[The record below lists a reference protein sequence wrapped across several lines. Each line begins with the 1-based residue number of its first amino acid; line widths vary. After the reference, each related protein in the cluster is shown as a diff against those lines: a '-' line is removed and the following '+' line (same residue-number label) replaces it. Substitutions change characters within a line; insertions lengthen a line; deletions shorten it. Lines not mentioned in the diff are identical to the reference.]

1 MKEADKAMTKI
12 LIIDDD
18 QYLCESLIA
27 YFSQFDIELMYANTP
42 SDGLRKLEKYSPE
55 LLLLDVMMP
64 EMDGFTLC
72 KKIRLNHSLPIIM
85 LTARGQLNDK
95 ITGLELGADD
105 YMAKPFEPRE
115 LVARTQ
121 AFLRR
126 INDSQQSKK
135 QDKILKFEGMTL
147 YPEQH
152 RLEVD
157 GNEVKLTGMEFTL
170 LNVLATNIGKVFNR
184 DQVIS
189 ELKGVEVEL
198 YSRSVD
204 ILLSRLRQKLK
215 DDPQQPRFIKTLRN
229 VGYTFVAKKL

>member
-1 MKEADKAMTKI
+1 MAKI
-12 LIIDDD
+12 LMIDDD
-18 QYLCESLIA
+18 RSLCESLA
-27 YFSQFDIELMYANTP
+27 SYFGQFELELIYANTP
-42 SDGLRKLEKYSPE
+42 SEGLLHLETSSPH

-64 EMDGFTLC
+64 EMDGFALC
-72 KKIRLNHSLPIIM
+72 KKVRLDYSLPIIM

-115 LVARTQ
+115 LVARVQ
-121 AFLRR
+121 VLLKRLGE
-126 INDSQQSKK
+126 SQQASEENDVPEK
-135 QDKILKFEGMTL
+135 LMFEGMTL
-147 YPEQH
+147 YPKHH

-157 GNEVKLTGMEFTL
+157 GSEIKLTGMEFSL
-170 LNVLATNIGKVFNR
+170 LNVLATNMGKVFNR

-204 ILLSRLRQKLK
+204 ILLSRLRQKLN
-215 DDPQQPRFIKTLRN
+215 DDPQAPRFIKTLRN

>member
-1 MKEADKAMTKI
+1 MIRI
-12 LIIDDD
+12 LMIDDD
-18 QYLCESLIA
+18 LGLCESLYT
-27 YFSQFDIELMYANTP
+27 YFSQFNIELIYANTP
-42 SDGLRKLEKYSPE
+42 SDGLLKLKELSPK

-64 EMDGFTLC
+64 EIDGFTLC
-72 KKIRLNHSLPIIM
+72 KEIRLNYSLPIIM

-115 LVARTQ
+115 LVARIQ
-121 AFLRR
+121 VLLRR
-126 INDSQQSKK
+126 LDESQHSNGKANVPK
-135 QDKILKFEGMTL
+135 TLKFEGMKL
-147 YPEQH
+147 YPEQC

-157 GNEVKLTGMEFTL
+157 GNEIKLTGMEFSL
-170 LNVLATNIGKVFNR
+170 LNVLAANIGKVFNR

-189 ELKGVEVEL
+189 ELKGIEVEL

-204 ILLSRLRQKLK
+204 ILLSRLRQKLN
-215 DDPQQPRFIKTLRN
+215 DDPRKPRFIKTLRN

>member
-1 MKEADKAMTKI
+1 MPKI
-12 LIIDDD
+12 LMIDDD
-18 QYLCESLIA
+18 LALCHSLAA
-27 YFSQFDIELMYANTP
+27 YCSQFDLELIYANTP
-42 SDGLRKLEKYSPE
+42 SDGLLKLQSESPQ

-105 YMAKPFEPRE
+105 YVAKPFEPRE
-115 LVARTQ
+115 LVARIQ
-121 AFLRR
+121 VLLRR
-126 INDSQQSKK
+126 LDESKQSNEHADAPKVLMF
-135 QDKILKFEGMTL
+135 DGITL
-147 YPEQH
+147 HPEQC
-152 RLEVD
+152 RIEVD
-157 GNEVKLTGMEFTL
+157 GNEIKLTGMEFSL
-170 LNVLATNIGKVFNR
+170 LNMLASNTGKVFSR

-189 ELKGVEVEL
+189 ELKGIDVEL

-204 ILLSRLRQKLK
+204 ILLSRLRQKLN

>member
-1 MKEADKAMTKI
+1 MKEADNTMTKI

-18 QYLCESLIA
+18 QYLCESLTA
-27 YFSQFDIELMYANTP
+27 YFSQFDIELMSANTP
-42 SDGLRKLEKYSPE
+42 SDGLMMLKECSPK

-72 KKIRLNHSLPIIM
+72 EKIRKNYSLPIIM

-115 LVARTQ
+115 LVARAE

-126 INDSQQSKK
+126 VNDSQQPDK
-135 QDKILKFEGMTL
+135 QDEALKFEGITI

-152 RLEVD
+152 RTEVD
-157 GNEVKLTGMEFTL
+157 DNEVKLTGMEFTL
-170 LNVLATNIGKVFNR
+170 LNILATNIGKVFNR

>member
-1 MKEADKAMTKI
+1 MPTI
-12 LIIDDD
+12 LMIDDD
-18 QYLCESLIA
+18 RSLCESLTA
-27 YFSQFDIELMYANTP
+27 YFSQFNLSLIYANTP
-42 SDGLRKLEKYSPE
+42 SEGILHVEACSPD

-64 EMDGFTLC
+64 ETDGFSLC
-72 KKIRLNHSLPIIM
+72 KKIRLNHTFPIIM

-115 LVARTQ
+115 LIARVQ
-121 AFLRR
+121 VLLRR
-126 INDSQQSKK
+126 HRESQQTNKENTVPEK
-135 QDKILKFEGMTL
+135 VMFEGMTL
-147 YPEQH
+147 YPKQH

-157 GNEVKLTGMEFTL
+157 GNEVKLTGMEFSL
-170 LNVLATNIGKVFNR
+170 LNVLATNTGKVFNR

-189 ELKGVEVEL
+189 ALKGVEVEL

-204 ILLSRLRQKLK
+204 ILLSRLRQKLN
-215 DDPQQPRFIKTLRN
+215 DDPQAPRFIKTLRN